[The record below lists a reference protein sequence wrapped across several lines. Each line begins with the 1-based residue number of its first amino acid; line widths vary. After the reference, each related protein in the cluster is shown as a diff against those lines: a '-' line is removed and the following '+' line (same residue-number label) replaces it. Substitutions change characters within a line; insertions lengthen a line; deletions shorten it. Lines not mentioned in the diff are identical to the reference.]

1 MVKKIISV
9 SIRLL
14 IGIAIL
20 LFLSNSFNLTDAL
33 RAILNANLYWII
45 FSLFIILILRVI
57 VVIRWKI
64 ILDYQKLIIPFI
76 ELVKINYVSSAI
88 GQVLPGGIGGDVL
101 RGYKLTIKYKQLSN
115 TTSSIILD
123 RILGIGSMIIVAFVG
138 SIIADI
144 IGLKLNLSLYLAAI
158 LFLLV
163 LFFVVGHKINI
174 NYKSLS
180 NIKSKRI
187 LTILKKLEELYYSVT
202 DVNKVKTIFLS
213 VFSISIVVQLLRCL
227 IFYLLFL
234 AFGHSIDFIYLL
246 ITIPITLILSIIPI
260 SISGLGVREG
270 ALVYFLTSIGIP
282 AEICIGVGLLFHV
295 LQIVASLPGI
305 MMWIFE
311 KK

>member
-1 MVKKIISV
+1 MAKKIISV

-33 RAILNANLYWII
+33 RAIFNTNLYWII

-64 ILDYQKLIIPFI
+64 ILDYQKLIVPFI
-76 ELVKINYVSSAI
+76 ELVKINYISSAI

-101 RGYKLTIKYKQLSN
+101 RGYKLNIKYKQLSN

-144 IGLKLNLSLYLAAI
+144 IGLKLNLSLYLGVI
-158 LFLLV
+158 LSLLF
-163 LFFVVGHKINI
+163 LFFVVGHRINI
-174 NYKSLS
+174 NYKYLS
-180 NIKSKRI
+180 KIKSKRI
-187 LTILKKLEELYYSVT
+187 LNILKKLEELYYSVT
-202 DVNKVKTIFLS
+202 DIKKVKTIFLS
-213 VFSISIVVQLLRCL
+213 VFSISIIVQLLRCL

-234 AFGHSIDFIYLL
+234 AFGYSIDFIYL
-246 ITIPITLILSIIPI
+246 IIAIPITLVLSIIPI
-260 SISGLGVREG
+260 SIAGLGVREG
-270 ALVYFLTSIGIP
+270 SLVYFFTSIGIP
-282 AEICIGVGLLFHV
+282 AEVCIGVGLLFHV

-305 MMWIFE
+305 MMWIIE